1 MLYNDQNITYTS
13 ELGRKFRMSKLT
25 MLYETEKW
33 IGRTLKY
40 HWTITIHFL
49 DNNERMQL
57 TYDYN
62 DNIIKKQKY
71 ETKKID

>member
-1 MLYNDQNITYTS
+1 MLYNNPNTTYIS
-13 ELGRKFRMSKLT
+13 ELGREFRVSKLT

-40 HWTITIHFL
+40 HWIVTIHFL
-49 DNNERMQL
+49 DNKERMDL

-62 DNIIKKQKY
+62 DNIIKKEKL
-71 ETKKID
+71 